1 MLLIV
6 IYDIIIVMN
15 PNEIVKRNLLGEP
28 LSENALKLARGIY
41 NTYIT
46 LDEELSLEIKIP
58 TFFKLLNL
66 HPCKES
72 VRDIQNLLE
81 ELNEPLAVRNFEFN
95 GEKIQLK
102 FVQFCS
108 YKIGE
113 ETIKIELSEEYLH
126 AQREYMLDSFLF

>member
-1 MLLIV
+1 MNS
-6 IYDIIIVMN
+6 DAII
-15 PNEIVKRNLLGEP
+15 KQNLLVEP
-28 LSENALKLARGIY
+28 LSSDALKLARGIY

-46 LDEELSLEIKIP
+46 QDEELSLEIRIP

-72 VRDIQNLLE
+72 IEHIQNLLE
-81 ELNEPLAVRNFEFN
+81 ELNEPLAIRNFEFN

-113 ETIKIELSEEYLH
+113 NTIKIELSPEYLH
-126 AQREYMLDSFLF
+126 AQSEYMLDCFLF